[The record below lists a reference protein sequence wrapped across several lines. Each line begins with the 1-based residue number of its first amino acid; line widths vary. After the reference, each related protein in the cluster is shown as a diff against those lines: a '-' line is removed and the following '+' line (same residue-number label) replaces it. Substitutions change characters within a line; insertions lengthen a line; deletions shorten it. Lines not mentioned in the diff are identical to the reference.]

1 MQLEMLKSK
10 IHRVRITRVELDYEG
25 SLTCDPLLLKAAD
38 ILSGEKI
45 LVANLRNGKRF
56 ETYAIAGKRGEI
68 CLNGAA
74 ARLGRIGDIV
84 IVMAFAHMNRHEAQT
99 RHPKIVLVDKHNRI
113 RKAKAKYASLRI

>member
-1 MQLEMLKSK
+1 MQREMLKSK
-10 IHRVRITRVELDYEG
+10 IHRARITRVELDYEG

-38 ILSGEKI
+38 ILPGEKV

-56 ETYAIAGKRGEI
+56 ETYAIEGKRGEI

-74 ARLGRIGDIV
+74 ARLGWVGDIV

-99 RHPKIVLVDKHNRI
+99 RHPKVVLVDKHNGI
-113 RKAKAKYASLRI
+113 QKGKAKYANLRI